1 MGIKNLNMLLRE
13 KCSKQSISKQDLRYI
28 ENKTIVVDT
37 SIYLYRFTSE
47 NALMDNMYLL
57 ISILLSFNITPIFVF
72 DGKPPPEKQK
82 LLARRRMEK
91 REAEQKYNCIQS
103 NLSTMGLNDDDKN
116 ELILEMEQ
124 LRQQFIRITECDIQK
139 VKGLMKAYGV
149 SYYDAPGEADEVCAY
164 MVKNGLAW
172 ACLSDDMDMFLYGC
186 PIVLRNI
193 SLIHKTILVYDTSAI
208 LCDLNISESL
218 FRGIM
223 VLAGTD
229 YNLNTDIGV
238 YKANEM
244 FHEYIESNIY
254 KTSEDLTLNGFYEW
268 VYTNINNTINLNDL
282 YHINRMFNMNNMNN
296 INCMND
302 IKYLPLQTQ
311 NIQKK
316 QICSIMEKEG
326 FVFTEKV

>member
-1 MGIKNLNMLLRE
+1 MGIKNLNQFLRD
-13 KCSKQSISKQDLRYI
+13 KCSKQSISKQNLRYI

-57 ISILLSFNITPIFVF
+57 ISILLSFNITPIFIF
-72 DGKPPPEKQK
+72 DGKPPPEKQRI
-82 LLARRRMEK
+82 LAQRRMEK
-91 REAEQKYNCIQS
+91 KEAEQKYKCIQAT
-103 NLSTMGLNDDDKN
+103 LSTMPISDDDKN
-116 ELILEMEQ
+116 ELLLEMEQ
-124 LRQQFIRITECDIQK
+124 LRQQFIRITDRDIQK
-139 VKGLMKAYGV
+139 VKGLMNAYGV

-186 PIVLRNI
+186 PIVLRNV
-193 SLIHKTILVYDTSAI
+193 SLIHKTILVYDTYAI
-208 LCDLNISESL
+208 LRDLNISESL

-229 YNLNTDIGV
+229 YNLNTDISV

-244 FHEYIESNIY
+244 FHKYIESN
-254 KTSEDLTLNGFYEW
+254 KDEPVENLTLNGLYEW
-268 VYTNINNTINLNDL
+268 VYANINNTINLNDL
-282 YHINRMFNMNNMNN
+282 YHINGMFNMNN
-296 INCMND
+296 INCMDD
-302 IKYLPLQTQ
+302 IKYHPMQTQ
-311 NIQKK
+311 HIQNK

-326 FVFTEKV
+326 FVFT

>member
-1 MGIKNLNMLLRE
+1 MGIKKLNMLLRE

-37 SIYLYRFTSE
+37 SIYLYRFASE

-82 LLARRRMEK
+82 LLTQRRMEK

-103 NLSTMGLNDDDKN
+103 NLSTIGLNDDDKN

-124 LRQQFIRITECDIQK
+124 LRQQFIRITERDIQK

-164 MVKNGLAW
+164 MVKKGLAW

-193 SLIHKTILVYDTSAI
+193 SLIHKTVLVYDTSAI

-229 YNLNTDIGV
+229 YNLNTDISV

-244 FHEYIESNIY
+244 FHEYIESNNY
-254 KTSEDLTLNGFYEW
+254 ETSEDLTLNGFYEW

-282 YHINRMFNMNNMNN
+282 YHINGMFNMNN
-296 INCMND
+296 INCMDD
-302 IKYLPLQTQ
+302 IKYHPMQTQ
-311 NIQKK
+311 HIQNK